1 MSKHSL
7 LLLIC
12 YEGFD
17 VSIFLTGYYSP
28 IPVPLYFLWPWNGT
42 ILGGF
47 RRIRSLN
54 SCCKKLEPNP
64 ELSQLAKSWSILGQ
78 DFFSFKSFNSIWFI
92 VRCESC
98 GIYLFLYGLHG
109 FFLRHFL
116 LTPHTF
122 FYFYFYFFIIFIIQV
137 SLICIIGRVVWN
149 LWIIL
154 FILSML
160 STWLLVWLSVM
171 LLNSWLVFIYNS

>member
-7 LLLIC
+7 LVINLLWRVWC
-12 YEGFD
+12 KH
-17 VSIFLTGYYSP
+17 FLDLLLLP

-64 ELSQLAKSWSILGQ
+64 ELSQLAKCWSILGQ

-122 FYFYFYFFIIFIIQV
+122 FLFLFLFFYYLHHPSVTHLHYWKSSVESVDHSFY
-137 SLICIIGRVVWN
+137 S
-149 LWIIL
+149 
-154 FILSML
+154 
-160 STWLLVWLSVM
+160 
-171 LLNSWLVFIYNS
+171 